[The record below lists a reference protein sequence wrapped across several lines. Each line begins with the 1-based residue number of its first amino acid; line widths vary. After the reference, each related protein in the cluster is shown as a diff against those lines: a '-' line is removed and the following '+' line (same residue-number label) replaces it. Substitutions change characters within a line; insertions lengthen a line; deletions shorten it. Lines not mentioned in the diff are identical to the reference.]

1 MNKEKI
7 KNIGI
12 QVTVALAVIFCLK
25 VYHYIKNKTESKNIV
40 AYSNENKTQ
49 VQEKHLYL
57 ADEIKVSGNTKEEQI
72 DSFCNNFSV
81 AFNNTPIEKRYEL
94 FINIIHISFCRIAM
108 LNIDVDNL
116 EPIEIPTEG
125 MKAIYYIQE
134 AMQKENKPFKL
145 ATIYQISYGLKDK
158 YPSLWELKLLLSKN
172 ESLKKQ
178 FLDQQYK
185 KAITDIELGLNLNEL
200 ALIKE
205 KIRLAQG

>member
-72 DSFCNNFSV
+72 D
-81 AFNNTPIEKRYEL
+81 
-94 FINIIHISFCRIAM
+94 
-108 LNIDVDNL
+108 
-116 EPIEIPTEG
+116 
-125 MKAIYYIQE
+125 
-134 AMQKENKPFKL
+134 
-145 ATIYQISYGLKDK
+145 
-158 YPSLWELKLLLSKN
+158 
-172 ESLKKQ
+172 
-178 FLDQQYK
+178 
-185 KAITDIELGLNLNEL
+185 
-200 ALIKE
+200 
-205 KIRLAQG
+205 

>member
-12 QVTVALAVIFCLK
+12 QLTTALVVIFCFK
-25 VYHYIKNKTESKNIV
+25 AYHYIKSKTESENIV
-40 AYSNENKTQ
+40 TYSTENKTQ
-49 VQEKHLYL
+49 VQEKYLYL
-57 ADEIKVSGNTKEEQI
+57 AEEIKVSGNTKEEQI

-134 AMQKENKPFKL
+134 AMQKENQPFKL

>member
-57 ADEIKVSGNTKEEQI
+57 ADEIKGSGNTKEEQI

-81 AFNNTPIEKRYEL
+81 AFNNTPIEKRYE
-94 FINIIHISFCRIAM
+94 HISFCRIAM

-116 EPIEIPTEG
+116 ELIEIPTEG

-134 AMQKENKPFKL
+134 AMQKENQPFKL